1 MPTQTQYPP
10 TPKHPRQPTEREL
23 DRDLDDSFPASDPVS
38 SQQPATA
45 APAPRTD
52 GTGQDQGILP
62 TPTGEQKA
70 EAEKNRRHQAAEQGQ
85 RR

>member
-1 MPTQTQYPP
+1 MPIQTHNPT
-10 TPKHPRQPTEREL
+10 TPKQPHQPTEREL

-45 APAPRTD
+45 APPPRTD
-52 GTGQDQGILP
+52 GTGQNQGILP

-70 EAEKNRRHQAAEQGQ
+70 EAEKIRRHLAADQGQ